1 MSGGHASEKGLRELL
16 ARVRERLSQARLDP
30 ESRKH
35 LSAAVHDIDHALA
48 EGGPQGVSGTAGA
61 HASRLESLADSGTA
75 GAHASRLESLAVR
88 FEADHPALAEVIR
101 EVIDALVK
109 VGI

>member
-1 MSGGHASEKGLRELL
+1 MSDGRASEKSLRELL
-16 ARVRERLSQARLDP
+16 VRVRERLSHARSADP

-35 LSAAVHDIDHALA
+35 LTALVHEIDSALGELGPRAVADEAA
-48 EGGPQGVSGTAGA
+48 A
-61 HASRLESLADSGTA
+61 HAP
-75 GAHASRLESLAVR
+75 RLESLAVR

-101 EVIDALVK
+101 EVIDALVR

>member
-1 MSGGHASEKGLRELL
+1 MSERRTSEESLRELL
-16 ARVRERLSQARLDP
+16 TRVHERLGDASVDA
-30 ESRKH
+30 ESRK
-35 LSAAVHDIDHALA
+35 LLATLVRDIDRALGRGGARKAASTHA
-48 EGGPQGVSGTAGA
+48 
-61 HASRLESLADSGTA
+61 H
-75 GAHASRLESLAVR
+75 RLESLAVR